1 MSAVASLPK
10 RYCSACGN
18 VVWLRNFKPGPNGRP
33 HASCPRCRSLERH
46 RFLSVLVSSLKPA
59 IGTVDVLLDVA
70 PSPQTTEILSSL
82 RPGRHIGLDLGLD
95 GRRVD
100 VLASLTDLPLADAS
114 VDLVFCYHVLEHI
127 PDDRAAMREIARVL
141 TAEGLAL
148 VQVPIKF
155 GTLTDED
162 ADTTPEERKAR
173 FGQRDHVRWYG
184 DDFEDRLH
192 EAGLTFQR
200 VTPLELLGADMCAWL
215 RVEEHEP
222 VWIVR
227 RGAGA
232 PARLLGETALPSLFD
247 ALLGE
252 LTDAQAR
259 TLEARDRAR
268 QLKARLDRAPVRRV
282 VRRVK
287 QMGSFRQK

>member
-1 MSAVASLPK
+1 MSAVDSLPK
-10 RYCSACGN
+10 RYCPACGN
-18 VVWLRNFKPGPNGRP
+18 VVWLRNFGPGPNGRP

-59 IGTVDVLLDVA
+59 IGSVGVLLDVA
-70 PSPQTTEILSSL
+70 PSPQTTEILASL
-82 RPGRHIGLDLGLD
+82 RPERHLMLDLGLD

-100 VLASLTDLPLADAS
+100 VLASLTDLPLGDAS
-114 VDLVFCYHVLEHI
+114 VDLLFCYHVLEHI

-141 TAEGLAL
+141 TPEGLAL
-148 VQVPIKF
+148 VQVPIRL
-155 GTLTDED
+155 GTVTDED
-162 ADTTPEERKAR
+162 ADTTPAERKER

-200 VTPLELLGADMCAWL
+200 VTPLEVLGADMCAWL

-227 RGAGA
+227 RGTAL
-232 PARLLGETALPSLFD
+232 PARLLGETGLPTMFD

-252 LTDAQAR
+252 LTGAQAQ
-259 TLEARDRAR
+259 TQEARASGRR
-268 QLKARLDRAPVRRV
+268 MKARLDRTPVRRAA
-282 VRRVK
+282 RIVK
-287 QMGSFRQK
+287 RMGSFLRK

>member
-1 MSAVASLPK
+1 MSAVERLPK

-33 HASCPRCRSLERH
+33 HARCPRCKSLERH
-46 RFLSVLVSSLKPA
+46 RFLAVLVSSLKPA

-70 PSPQTTEILSSL
+70 PSPQTTEILASL

-100 VLASLTDLPLADAS
+100 VLASLTELPLADAS

-141 TAEGLAL
+141 TPEGLAL
-148 VQVPIKF
+148 VQVPIRF
-155 GTLTDED
+155 GTVTDED
-162 ADTTPEERKAR
+162 VDTTPEERKAR
-173 FGQRDHVRWYG
+173 FGQHDHVRWYG
-184 DDFEDRLH
+184 DDFEGRLQ
-192 EAGLTFQR
+192 ESGLTFQR
-200 VTPLELLGADMCAWL
+200 VTPVEVLGADMCAWL
-215 RVEEHEP
+215 RVEEDEP

-227 RGAGA
+227 RGSAM
-232 PARLLGETALPSLFD
+232 PARLLGETRLPGVMG

-252 LTDAQAR
+252 LTAERAAR
-259 TLEARDRAR
+259 RAARAKVARLEARVGRSP
-268 QLKARLDRAPVRRV
+268 LRRV

-287 QMGSFRQK
+287 RIASTRRK

>member
-1 MSAVASLPK
+1 MSAVDNHPK
-10 RYCSACGN
+10 RYCPACGN
-18 VVWLRNFKPGPNGRP
+18 VVWLRNFRPGPNGRP
-33 HASCPRCRSLERH
+33 HASCPRCKSLERH
-46 RFLSVLVSSLKPA
+46 RFLAVLISSLKPA
-59 IGTVDVLLDVA
+59 IGTVEVLLDVA
-70 PSPQTTEILSSL
+70 PSPQTTEILASL
-82 RPGRHIGLDLGLD
+82 RPGRRISLDLGLD

-100 VLASLTDLPLADAS
+100 VLASLTDLPLGDAS

-141 TAEGLAL
+141 TPEGLAL
-148 VQVPIKF
+148 VQVPIRF
-155 GTLTDED
+155 GTVTDED
-162 ADTTPEERKAR
+162 ADTTPEERKKR

-200 VTPLELLGADMCAWL
+200 VTPLEVLGADMCVWL
-215 RVEEHEP
+215 RVEEGEP

-227 RGAGA
+227 RGTAS
-232 PARLLGETALPSLFD
+232 PARLLGETGLPTMFD

-252 LTDAQAR
+252 LTGAQAR
-259 TLEARDRAR
+259 TLAARAR
-268 QLKARLDRAPVRRV
+268 ARRMKARLDRAPVRRV

-287 QMGSFRQK
+287 RMGSSAQK